1 MGSLFMHETPE
12 RSPEAES
19 LTTLDL
25 PLTSM
30 PADLHLSLASRAA
43 RLINPTCDLRYK
55 AAHDNGI
62 VRKK

>member
-1 MGSLFMHETPE
+1 MGSPFMYEAPE
-12 RSPEAES
+12 RSPETES

-30 PADLHLSLASRAA
+30 LADLHLSLASRAA
-43 RLINPTCDLRYK
+43 RLTNPTCEIRYK